1 MIYRNQSGQKL
12 AVYAYTLTTGLP
24 KTGDA
29 GNITCYESI
38 DWGAAD
44 QLDDVNP
51 TELDATNMKGWYVF
65 DLTQAETDG
74 ESLVFAPVSSTA
86 GVVLDQVQIVTQA
99 SINQTGDAYARLGAP
114 AGASVSADIAA
125 IEAQTD
131 DIGAA
136 GAGLT
141 ALGDTRLANLDAAV
155 SSRSTLTAADVWGY
169 ATRTLTS
176 LSALLSSIA
185 AAIWA
190 YASRTLTQPAA
201 SVLAAVT
208 GSTLNVVKSRTYDA
222 TLTGLTIQAAWTG
235 VKFTAKTDAREPDS
249 ASLLQLVVSNP
260 AAPTTD
266 GALYVQGAAATPAQ
280 RLQGSLVVDQAAG
293 TVALHLQDDL
303 TALLALF
310 DGRYDLT
317 QYYTDGGETKSTQLT
332 RGTWAVSATETGA
345 LA

>member
-1 MIYRNQSGQKL
+1 MTVKSAQAWSG
-12 AVYAYTLTTGLP
+12 VVVT
-24 KTGDA
+24 
-29 GNITCYESI
+29 
-38 DWGAAD
+38 
-44 QLDDVNP
+44 
-51 TELDATNMKGWYVF
+51 LDATGALAAASTGPVGVLYVDGTANGATVTITGANPYKWTVTLPTLTVGQCVSMYITATVDSIATAAVVAEDVADTRVAS
-65 DLTQAETDG
+65 DLATT
-74 ESLVFAPVSSTA
+74 L
-86 GVVLDQVQIVTQA
+86 
-99 SINQTGDAYARLGAP
+99 
-114 AGASVSADIAA
+114 
-125 IEAQTD
+125 
-131 DIGAA
+131 GAA

-185 AAIWA
+185 AAVWA

-208 GSTLNVVKSRTYDA
+208 GSTFNVVKSRTYDA

-235 VKFTAKTDAREPDS
+235 VKFTAKTDAREPD
-249 ASLLQLVVSNP
+249 ADSLLQVTVSNP

-266 GALYVQGAAATPAQ
+266 GVLYIQGAAATPAQ

-303 TALLALF
+303 TAMLALLGG
-310 DGRYDLT
+310 GRYDVT
-317 QYYTDGGETKSTQLT
+317 QYYTDGAETKSTQLT
-332 RGTWAVSATETGA
+332 RGVWTVSATETAA

>member
-1 MIYRNQSGQKL
+1 MSVLRNTSGQGL
-12 AVYAYTLTTGLP
+12 YVYAHDTTADAA

-29 GNITCYESI
+29 ANITAKISL
-38 DWGAAD
+38 DGGAYAD
-44 QLDDVNP
+44 
-51 TELDATNMKGWYVF
+51 TNDLHPDEIGRGVYWF
-65 DLTQAETDG
+65 ALTQAETDAG
-74 ESLVFAPVSSTA
+74 ALALMPVSATA
-86 GVVLDQVQIVTQA
+86 GIVLDALLVLTQEA
-99 SINQTGDAYARLGAP
+99 AITYQSGDAYARLGAP

-141 ALGDTRLANLDAAV
+141 ALQ
-155 SSRSTLTAADVWGY
+155 
-169 ATRTLTS
+169 
-176 LSALLSSIA
+176 ALV
-185 AAIWA
+185 WA

-235 VKFTAKTDAREPDS
+235 VKFTAKTDAREPDA
-249 ASLLQLVVSNP
+249 ASLLQVTVSNP
-260 AAPTTD
+260 ATPTTD
-266 GALYVQGAAATPAQ
+266 GVLYVQGAAATPAQ
-280 RLQGSLVVDQAAG
+280 RLQGSLTVDQGAG

-303 TALLALF
+303 TAALALL
-310 DGRYDLT
+310 GGARYDIT

-332 RGTWAVSATETGA
+332 RGVWTVSATETGA